1 MYTNKYLEKLEYNK
15 IIEILSSFCI
25 TYVGKD
31 ICYNLM
37 PQSSKN
43 LVEQMLAETR
53 EAVNLIYRN
62 STPPFFE
69 ISNIDISIKSLE
81 SSSTLSAKS
90 ILDLA
95 NIFKLC
101 LDLKNYFDKDFIT
114 SSDFPILS
122 DLFNM
127 LYTNKDVISKVF
139 SCIIDEN
146 TIDDNASANL
156 KSIRK
161 KQRNLEQDIRSKLN
175 DFIHS
180 SKYSKYIQEPII
192 TIRNDRFVIPVKE
205 EYRSQVK
212 GFIHDMSN
220 AGSTVFI
227 EPISIFELNNEVNN
241 LKIEEEIEIEKILQ
255 YLSSLFYNYTN
266 ELSSDVETIG
276 KLDFIF
282 AKAKYSNSINAITP
296 VINEEK
302 CINLINARHPL
313 IPNDKVVPISL
324 KLDSDSS
331 VLLITGPNTGGKTV
345 SLKTT
350 GLLACMACSGLN
362 IPAYEKSSIYVFD
375 SIFADIGDNQSI
387 SESLST
393 FSSHMLNIVDII
405 DKSTKNSLILVDEL
419 GSGTDPLE
427 GANLAI
433 SILEYFKNNGSL
445 VIATTHY
452 PELKKYALVTK
463 GFQNASVEFDINTLS
478 PTYRLLLGIPGKSN
492 AFEISEKLGL
502 DKNIINDAKS
512 RMSNQDINI
521 EELLKSIYDDK
532 SEIEREKEE
541 ISKELN
547 QVSLLRKKLE
557 VDYSD
562 LEKKKRD
569 FIDNA
574 KIKARN
580 ILLDTKDEANEI
592 IKQMNEISNNTFNN
606 IIGNSSAIKDL
617 NNLRNLLNDKIK
629 NISGNVGLNDGLKNS
644 LNINLSLNKLSDNNS
659 NDNSNY
665 ISEKPD
671 NSSILSP
678 NQIKPNME
686 VFVTTLNQN
695 ATVISRVSKSNTVQI
710 QIGMMKTN
718 VDIKYLRKPENI
730 GKSTSVGKLNNN
742 SNSSKNNS
750 SNNGSKNNSSNSIY
764 GTSKTKINKTKTAK
778 TEINVIGLNV
788 EEAIFVV
795 DKFLDD
801 SALAGLQSV
810 RIIHGKGTGKLK
822 NGIHKFLKSNPH
834 VKYFRLGTFGEGEM
848 GVTVVELN

>member
-43 LVEQMLAETR
+43 VVEQMLAETR

-95 NIFKLC
+95 NVFKLC

-122 DLFNM
+122 DLFDL

-146 TIDDNASANL
+146 TIDDNASTNL
-156 KSIRK
+156 KNIRR

-220 AGSTVFI
+220 AGSTVFM

-255 YLSSLFYNYTN
+255 YLSSLFYDYTN

-296 VINEEK
+296 IINEEK

-331 VLLITGPNTGGKTV
+331 ILLITGPNTGGKTV

-362 IPAYEKSSIYVFD
+362 IPADEKSSIYVFD

-433 SILEYFKNNGSL
+433 SILEYFKNNSSL

-521 EELLKSIYDDK
+521 EELSKSIYDDK

-592 IKQMNEISNNTFNN
+592 IRQMNEISNNSFNN
-606 IIGNSSAIKDL
+606 VLGNVSATKDL

-629 NISGNVGLNDGLKNS
+629 NISGNVGLNDGLKNN
-644 LNINLSLNKLSDNNS
+644 LNINLSLNKSS
-659 NDNSNY
+659 NDDDSENLDKSN
-665 ISEKPD
+665 
-671 NSSILSP
+671 ILSP
-678 NQIKPNME
+678 DEIKPNME

-710 QIGMMKTN
+710 QVGMMKTN
-718 VDIKYLRKPENI
+718 VDIKYLRKTENII

-742 SNSSKNNS
+742 NNSNSSQNNS
-750 SNNGSKNNSSNSIY
+750 SNNGSNNSIY

-801 SALAGLQSV
+801 SALAGLHSV

-834 VKYFRLGTFGEGEM
+834 VKSFRLGTFGEGEM

>member
-15 IIEILSSFCI
+15 IIDILSSFCI

-43 LVEQMLAETR
+43 VVEQMLAETK

-62 STPPFFE
+62 STPSFFE

-95 NIFKLC
+95 NIFRLC

-122 DLFNM
+122 DLFDL
-127 LYTNKDVISKVF
+127 LYTNKNVINIVF
-139 SCIIDEN
+139 ACIIDEN
-146 TIDDNASANL
+146 TIDDNASTNL
-156 KSIRK
+156 RSIRK
-161 KQRNLEQDIRSKLN
+161 KQRNLEQDIRSRLN

-227 EPISIFELNNEVNN
+227 EPISIFELNNEINN

-255 YLSSLFYNYTN
+255 YLSSLFYDYTN
-266 ELSSDVETIG
+266 ELVSDVNTIG

-296 VINEEK
+296 IINEEK

-313 IPNDKVVPISL
+313 IPIDKVVPISL
-324 KLDSDSS
+324 SLDSDSS

-350 GLLACMACSGLN
+350 GLLSCMACSGLN
-362 IPAYEKSSIYVFD
+362 IPADENSSIYVFD
-375 SIFADIGDNQSI
+375 NIFADIGDNQSI

-405 DKSTKNSLILVDEL
+405 DKSTKKSLILVDEL

-452 PELKKYALVTK
+452 PELKKYALVTQ
-463 GFQNASVEFDINTLS
+463 GFKNASVEFDINTLS
-478 PTYRLLLGIPGKSN
+478 PTYKLLLGIPGKSN
-492 AFEISEKLGL
+492 AFEISKKLGL
-502 DKNIINDAKS
+502 DTNIINNAKS

-569 FIDNA
+569 LIDNA

-580 ILLDTKDEANEI
+580 ILLDAKENANEI
-592 IKQMNEISNNTFNN
+592 IKQMNEISNNSFNN
-606 IIGNSSAIKDL
+606 VIGNSSATKEL
-617 NNLRNLLNDKIK
+617 NNLRNELNNKIK
-629 NISGNVGLNDGLKNS
+629 NVSGNVGS
-644 LNINLSLNKLSDNNS
+644 SENLEKLDKS
-659 NDNSNY
+659 N
-665 ISEKPD
+665 
-671 NSSILSP
+671 ILSP
-678 NQIKPNME
+678 NEIKPNME

-718 VDIKYLRKPENI
+718 VDIKYLQKPENI

-801 SALAGLQSV
+801 SALAGLHSV

>member
-15 IIEILSSFCI
+15 IVEILSSFCI

-122 DLFNM
+122 DLFDL

-146 TIDDNASANL
+146 TIDDNASTTLRN
-156 KSIRK
+156 IRK

-220 AGSTVFI
+220 AGSTVFM
-227 EPISIFELNNEVNN
+227 EPILIFELNNEVNN

-255 YLSSLFYNYTN
+255 YLSSLFYDYTN

-296 VINEEK
+296 IINEEK

-313 IPNDKVVPISL
+313 IPNNKVVPISL

-362 IPAYEKSSIYVFD
+362 IPADEKSSIYVFD

-502 DKNIINDAKS
+502 DKNIIDNAKS

-521 EELLKSIYDDK
+521 EELLKNIYDDK
-532 SEIEREKEE
+532 SEIEKEKEE
-541 ISKELN
+541 ISKALN

-569 FIDNA
+569 LIDNA
-574 KIKARN
+574 KIMARN
-580 ILLDTKDEANEI
+580 ILLEAKDEANDI
-592 IKQMNEISNNTFNN
+592 IKQMNEISNNSFNN
-606 IIGNSSAIKDL
+606 IIGNGSATKEL
-617 NNLRNLLNDKIK
+617 NNLRNELNDKIK
-629 NISGNVGLNDGLKNS
+629 NVSGNVGLNDALKNR
-644 LNINLSLNKLSDNNS
+644 LNINLSLNSLSDNGSSENLEKLDKS
-659 NDNSNY
+659 N
-665 ISEKPD
+665 
-671 NSSILSP
+671 ILSP
-678 NQIKPNME
+678 DEIKPNME

-822 NGIHKFLKSNPH
+822 DGIHKFLKSNPH

>member
-95 NIFKLC
+95 NIFRLC

-122 DLFNM
+122 DLFDL
-127 LYTNKDVISKVF
+127 LYTNKNVINIVF
-139 SCIIDEN
+139 ACIIDEN
-146 TIDDNASANL
+146 TIDDNASTNL
-156 KSIRK
+156 RSIRK
-161 KQRNLEQDIRSKLN
+161 KQRNLEQDIRSRLN

-255 YLSSLFYNYTN
+255 YLSSLFYDYTS
-266 ELSSDVETIG
+266 ELVSDVETIG

-324 KLDSDSS
+324 SLDSDSS

-350 GLLACMACSGLN
+350 GLLSCMACSGLN
-362 IPAYEKSSIYVFD
+362 IPADEKSSIYVFD

-452 PELKKYALVTK
+452 PELKKYALVTQ
-463 GFQNASVEFDINTLS
+463 GFKNASVEFDINTLS
-478 PTYRLLLGIPGKSN
+478 PTYKLLLGIPGKSN
-492 AFEISEKLGL
+492 AFEISKKLGL
-502 DKNIINDAKS
+502 DTNIINNAKS

-569 FIDNA
+569 LIDNA

-580 ILLDTKDEANEI
+580 ILLDAKENANEI
-592 IKQMNEISNNTFNN
+592 IKQMNEISNNSFNN
-606 IIGNSSAIKDL
+606 VIGNSSATKEL
-617 NNLRNLLNDKIK
+617 NNLRNELNNKIK
-629 NISGNVGLNDGLKNS
+629 NVSGNVGS
-644 LNINLSLNKLSDNNS
+644 SENLEKLDKS
-659 NDNSNY
+659 N
-665 ISEKPD
+665 
-671 NSSILSP
+671 ILSP
-678 NQIKPNME
+678 NEIKPNME

-718 VDIKYLRKPENI
+718 VDIKYLQKPENI

-801 SALAGLQSV
+801 SALAGLHSV

>member
-15 IIEILSSFCI
+15 IIDILSSFCI

-43 LVEQMLAETR
+43 VVEQMLAETK

-62 STPPFFE
+62 STPSFFE

-95 NIFKLC
+95 NIFRLC

-122 DLFNM
+122 DLFDL
-127 LYTNKDVISKVF
+127 LYTNKNVINIVF
-139 SCIIDEN
+139 ACIIDEN
-146 TIDDNASANL
+146 TIDDNASTNL
-156 KSIRK
+156 RSIRK
-161 KQRNLEQDIRSKLN
+161 KQRNLEQDIRSRLN

-227 EPISIFELNNEVNN
+227 EPISIFELNNEINN

-255 YLSSLFYNYTN
+255 YLSSLFYDYTN
-266 ELSSDVETIG
+266 ELVSDVNTIG

-296 VINEEK
+296 IINEEK

-313 IPNDKVVPISL
+313 IPIDKVVPISL
-324 KLDSDSS
+324 SLDSDSS

-362 IPAYEKSSIYVFD
+362 IPADENSSIYVFD
-375 SIFADIGDNQSI
+375 NIFADIGDNQSI

-405 DKSTKNSLILVDEL
+405 DKSTKKSLILVDEL

-452 PELKKYALVTK
+452 PELKKYALVTQ
-463 GFQNASVEFDINTLS
+463 GFKNASVEFDINTLS
-478 PTYRLLLGIPGKSN
+478 PTYKLLLGIPGKSN
-492 AFEISEKLGL
+492 AFEISKKLGL
-502 DKNIINDAKS
+502 DTNIINNAKS

-569 FIDNA
+569 LIDNA

-580 ILLDTKDEANEI
+580 ILLDAKENANEI
-592 IKQMNEISNNTFNN
+592 IKQMNEISNNSFNN
-606 IIGNSSAIKDL
+606 VIGNSSATKEL
-617 NNLRNLLNDKIK
+617 NNLRNELNNKIK
-629 NISGNVGLNDGLKNS
+629 NVSGNVGS
-644 LNINLSLNKLSDNNS
+644 SENLEKLDKS
-659 NDNSNY
+659 N
-665 ISEKPD
+665 
-671 NSSILSP
+671 ILSP
-678 NQIKPNME
+678 NEIKPNME

-718 VDIKYLRKPENI
+718 VDIKYLQKPENI

-801 SALAGLQSV
+801 SALAGLHSV

>member
-1 MYTNKYLEKLEYNK
+1 MYTNRYLEKLEYNK

-31 ICYNLM
+31 LCYSLM
-37 PQSSKN
+37 PQSSKI
-43 LVEQMLAETR
+43 LVEQMLTETK

-62 STPPFFE
+62 STPSFFE

-81 SSSTLSAKS
+81 SCSTLSAKS

-101 LDLKNYFDKDFIT
+101 LDLKNYFDKDFI
-114 SSDFPILS
+114 SDSDYPILS

-139 SCIIDEN
+139 SCVIDEN

-161 KQRNLEQDIRSKLN
+161 KQRNLEQDIRSRLN

-255 YLSSLFYNYTN
+255 YLSSLFYDYTS
-266 ELSSDVETIG
+266 ELVSDVETIG

-324 KLDSDSS
+324 SLDSDSS

-350 GLLACMACSGLN
+350 GLLSCMACSGLN
-362 IPAYEKSSIYVFD
+362 IPADEKSSIYVFD

-452 PELKKYALVTK
+452 PELKKYALVTR

-502 DKNIINDAKS
+502 NKNIINNAKS

-532 SEIEREKEE
+532 SKIEKEKEE

-569 FIDNA
+569 LIDKA
-574 KIKARN
+574 KVKARN
-580 ILLDTKDEANEI
+580 ILLDAKEDANEI
-592 IKQMNEISNNTFNN
+592 IKQMNEISNNSFNN
-606 IIGNSSAIKDL
+606 ILGNSSAIKDL

-629 NISGNVGLNDGLKNS
+629 NINGNVGLNDGLKNS
-644 LNINLSLNKLSDNNS
+644 LNINLSLNKSS
-659 NDNSNY
+659 NVDDSENLDKSN
-665 ISEKPD
+665 
-671 NSSILSP
+671 ILSP
-678 NQIKPNME
+678 DEIKLNME

-710 QIGMMKTN
+710 QVGMMKTN

-730 GKSTSVGKLNNN
+730 GKSTSVGKIN
-742 SNSSKNNS
+742 
-750 SNNGSKNNSSNSIY
+750 
-764 GTSKTKINKTKTAK
+764 TKINKAKTAK

-788 EEAIFVV
+788 EEAVFVV

-801 SALAGLQSV
+801 SALAGLHSV
-810 RIIHGKGTGKLK
+810 RIIHGKGTKKLK
-822 NGIHKFLKSNPH
+822 DGIHKFLKSNPH
-834 VKYFRLGTFGEGEM
+834 VASFRLGTFGEGEM

>member
-15 IIEILSSFCI
+15 IIDILSSFCI

-43 LVEQMLAETR
+43 VVEQMLAETK

-62 STPPFFE
+62 STPSFFE

-95 NIFKLC
+95 NIFRLC

-122 DLFNM
+122 DLFDL
-127 LYTNKDVISKVF
+127 LYTNKNVINIVF
-139 SCIIDEN
+139 ACIIDEN
-146 TIDDNASANL
+146 TIDDNASTNL
-156 KSIRK
+156 RSIRK
-161 KQRNLEQDIRSKLN
+161 KQRNLEQDIRSRLN

-227 EPISIFELNNEVNN
+227 EPISIFELNNEINN

-255 YLSSLFYNYTN
+255 YLSSLFYDYTN
-266 ELSSDVETIG
+266 ELVSDVETIG

-296 VINEEK
+296 IINEEK

-324 KLDSDSS
+324 NLDSDSS

-350 GLLACMACSGLN
+350 GLLSCMACSGLN
-362 IPAYEKSSIYVFD
+362 IPADENSSIYVFD
-375 SIFADIGDNQSI
+375 NIFADIGDNQSI

-405 DKSTKNSLILVDEL
+405 DKSTKKSLILVDEL

-478 PTYRLLLGIPGKSN
+478 PTYKLLLGIPGKSN
-492 AFEISEKLGL
+492 AFEISKKLGL
-502 DKNIINDAKS
+502 DTNIINNAKS

-569 FIDNA
+569 LIDNA

-580 ILLDTKDEANEI
+580 ILLDAKENANEI
-592 IKQMNEISNNTFNN
+592 IKQMNEISNNSFNN
-606 IIGNSSAIKDL
+606 VIGNSSATKEL
-617 NNLRNLLNDKIK
+617 NNLRNELNNKIK
-629 NISGNVGLNDGLKNS
+629 NVSGNVGS
-644 LNINLSLNKLSDNNS
+644 SENLEKLDKS
-659 NDNSNY
+659 N
-665 ISEKPD
+665 
-671 NSSILSP
+671 ILSP
-678 NQIKPNME
+678 NEIKPNME

-718 VDIKYLRKPENI
+718 VDIKYLQKPENI

-801 SALAGLQSV
+801 SALAGLHSV

>member
-15 IIEILSSFCI
+15 IIDILSSFCI

-43 LVEQMLAETR
+43 VVEQMLAETK

-62 STPPFFE
+62 STPSFFE

-95 NIFKLC
+95 NIFRLC

-122 DLFNM
+122 DLFDL
-127 LYTNKDVISKVF
+127 LYTNKNVINIVF
-139 SCIIDEN
+139 ACIIDEN
-146 TIDDNASANL
+146 TIDDNASTNL
-156 KSIRK
+156 RSIRK
-161 KQRNLEQDIRSKLN
+161 KQRNLEQDIRSRLN

-227 EPISIFELNNEVNN
+227 EPISIFELNNEINN

-255 YLSSLFYNYTN
+255 YLSSLFYDYTN
-266 ELSSDVETIG
+266 ELVSDVNTIG

-296 VINEEK
+296 IINEEK

-313 IPNDKVVPISL
+313 IPIDKVVPISL
-324 KLDSDSS
+324 SLDSDSS

-350 GLLACMACSGLN
+350 GLLSCMACSGLN
-362 IPAYEKSSIYVFD
+362 IPADENSSIYVFD
-375 SIFADIGDNQSI
+375 NIFADIGDNQSI

-405 DKSTKNSLILVDEL
+405 DKSTKKSLILVDEL

-452 PELKKYALVTK
+452 PELKKYALVTQ
-463 GFQNASVEFDINTLS
+463 GFKNASVEFDINTLS
-478 PTYRLLLGIPGKSN
+478 PTYKLLLGIPGKSN

-502 DKNIINDAKS
+502 DKNIINNAKS

-521 EELLKSIYDDK
+521 EELLKNIYDDK
-532 SEIEREKEE
+532 SEIEKEKEE

-569 FIDNA
+569 LIDNA

-580 ILLDTKDEANEI
+580 ILLDTKDEANDI
-592 IKQMNEISNNTFNN
+592 IKQMNEISNNSFNN
-606 IIGNSSAIKDL
+606 IIGNGSATKEL
-617 NNLRNLLNDKIK
+617 NNLRNELNDKIK
-629 NISGNVGLNDGLKNS
+629 NVSGNVGS
-644 LNINLSLNKLSDNNS
+644 SENLEKLDKS
-659 NDNSNY
+659 N
-665 ISEKPD
+665 
-671 NSSILSP
+671 ILSP
-678 NQIKPNME
+678 NEIKPNME

-718 VDIKYLRKPENI
+718 VDIKYLQKPENI
-730 GKSTSVGKLNNN
+730 GKSTAVGKLNNN

-822 NGIHKFLKSNPH
+822 NGIHKFLKSNPP

>member
-15 IIEILSSFCI
+15 IIDILSSFCI

-43 LVEQMLAETR
+43 VVEQMLAETR

-81 SSSTLSAKS
+81 SNSTLSAKS

-95 NIFKLC
+95 NVFKLC

-114 SSDFPILS
+114 LSDFPILS
-122 DLFNM
+122 DLFDL
-127 LYTNKDVISKVF
+127 LYTNKAVISKVF

-146 TIDDNASANL
+146 TIDDNASTNL
-156 KSIRK
+156 KNIRR

-205 EYRSQVK
+205 EYRSQIK

-220 AGSTVFI
+220 AGSTVFM

-255 YLSSLFYNYTN
+255 YLSSLFYDYTN
-266 ELSSDVETIG
+266 ELSLDVETIG

-296 VINEEK
+296 IINEEK

-313 IPNDKVVPISL
+313 IPNNKVVPISL

-331 VLLITGPNTGGKTV
+331 ILLITGPNTGGKTV

-362 IPAYEKSSIYVFD
+362 IPADEKSSIYVFD

-433 SILEYFKNNGSL
+433 SILEYFKNNSSL

-502 DKNIINDAKS
+502 DKNIIDNAKS
-512 RMSNQDINI
+512 MMSNQDINI
-521 EELLKSIYDDK
+521 EELLKNIYDDK
-532 SEIEREKEE
+532 SEIEKEKEE

-569 FIDNA
+569 LIDNA

-580 ILLDTKDEANEI
+580 ILLDAKDEANDI
-592 IKQMNEISNNTFNN
+592 IKQMNEISNNSFNN
-606 IIGNSSAIKDL
+606 VIGNGSATKEL
-617 NNLRNLLNDKIK
+617 NNLRNELNDKIK
-629 NISGNVGLNDGLKNS
+629 NVSGNVGLNDALKNR
-644 LNINLSLNKLSDNNS
+644 LNINLSLNSLSDNGSSENLEKLDKS
-659 NDNSNY
+659 N
-665 ISEKPD
+665 
-671 NSSILSP
+671 ILSP
-678 NQIKPNME
+678 DEIKPNME

-710 QIGMMKTN
+710 QIGMVKTN
-718 VDIKYLRKPENI
+718 VDIKYLRKTENII

-742 SNSSKNNS
+742 NNNNSNSSTNNS
-750 SNNGSKNNSSNSIY
+750 SNNGSNNSIY

-834 VKYFRLGTFGEGEM
+834 AKSFRLGTFGEGEM

>member
-122 DLFNM
+122 DLFDL
-127 LYTNKDVISKVF
+127 LYTNKDIISKIF

-146 TIDDNASANL
+146 TIDDNASTNL
-156 KSIRK
+156 KNIRR

-502 DKNIINDAKS
+502 DKNIIDNAKS

-521 EELLKSIYDDK
+521 EELLKNIYDDK
-532 SEIEREKEE
+532 SEIEKEKEE

-569 FIDNA
+569 LIDNA
-574 KIKARN
+574 KIMARN
-580 ILLDTKDEANEI
+580 ILLEAKDEANDI
-592 IKQMNEISNNTFNN
+592 IKQMNEISNNSFNN
-606 IIGNSSAIKDL
+606 IIGNGSATKEL
-617 NNLRNLLNDKIK
+617 NNLRNELNDKIK
-629 NISGNVGLNDGLKNS
+629 NVSENVGLNDALKNR
-644 LNINLSLNKLSDNNS
+644 LNINLSLNSLSDNGSSENLEKLDKS
-659 NDNSNY
+659 N
-665 ISEKPD
+665 
-671 NSSILSP
+671 ILSP
-678 NQIKPNME
+678 DEIKPNME